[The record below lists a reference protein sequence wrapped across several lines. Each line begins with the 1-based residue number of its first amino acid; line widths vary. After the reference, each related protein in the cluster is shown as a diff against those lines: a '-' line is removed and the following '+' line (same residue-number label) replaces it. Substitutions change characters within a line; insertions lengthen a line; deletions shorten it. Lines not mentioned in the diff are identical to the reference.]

1 MIRSFFTTAGRVVS
15 SGTLTAVFSLLLAS
29 NTVVAQN
36 NNFSL
41 QFNGTNSYVG
51 LPAASS
57 LNFSGNSAVTFEAQ
71 CFYTGSSSNSS
82 FFGKAFSE
90 IGTTQFC
97 LFIDGNSQ
105 KITFS
110 QDDFT
115 RTGWQTVVVSNR
127 QAPKNRW
134 FHVAVVKTANTVTLF
149 IDGDKDATGNI
160 DAPRQ
165 GSRVSTGAVSIAKS
179 ALGASFAGQL
189 DDVRFWGSALSD
201 NTIRGW
207 KRREL
212 NNTHPDKGSLLAWY
226 KMDEGTGRNVGDS
239 GPSVRGG
246 GNPLNGYTQGNPTW
260 VGRKSE
266 REGDDDH
273 DKDHHEKH

>member
-15 SGTLTAVFSLLLAS
+15 SGILTAVFSLLLTS
-29 NTVVAQN
+29 NTVVAQY

-41 QFNGTNSYVG
+41 QFNGSNSYVG
-51 LPAASS
+51 LPAANS
-57 LNFSGNSAVTFEAQ
+57 LNFSGNSTVTFEAQ

-90 IGTTQFC
+90 VGSTQFC
-97 LFIDGNSQ
+97 LFIDGSSQ

-110 QDDFT
+110 QDDFN

-127 QAPKNRW
+127 VAPKNRW
-134 FHVAVVKTANTVTLF
+134 FHVAVVKTASTVTLF

-226 KMDEGTGRNVGDS
+226 KMDEGTGRTVGDS
-239 GPSVRGG
+239 APSVRGG

-266 REGDDDH
+266 REGDDDREH
-273 DKDHHEKH
+273 ERHEKH